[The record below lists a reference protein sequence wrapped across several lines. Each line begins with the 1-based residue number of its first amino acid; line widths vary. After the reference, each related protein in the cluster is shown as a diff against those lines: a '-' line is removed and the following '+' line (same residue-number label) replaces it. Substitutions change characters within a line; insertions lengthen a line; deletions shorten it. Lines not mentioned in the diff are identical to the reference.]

1 MKRQEIHVRNFIQIG
16 DQEEVEF
23 ESLPVEQQKE
33 ISRKLNEKAMIAAG
47 FRKVTKEEPA

>member
-23 ESLPVEQQKE
+23 ESLPIEQQKE
-33 ISRKLNEKAMIAAG
+33 ISRKLNEKVMVAAG
-47 FRKVTKEEPA
+47 YRKVNKEETA